1 MQGER
6 RRRGIC
12 RSWLHTFC
20 SFSTPRSL
28 FDCLEKRYAELDQL
42 CNPKPNSAAMRS
54 LLRCK
59 HEVGVAGV

>member
-1 MQGER
+1 
-6 RRRGIC
+6 
-12 RSWLHTFC
+12 L
-20 SFSTPRSL
+20 SL
-28 FDCLEKRYAELDQL
+28 LAAHALLVLDAALVFDCLEKRYAELDQL